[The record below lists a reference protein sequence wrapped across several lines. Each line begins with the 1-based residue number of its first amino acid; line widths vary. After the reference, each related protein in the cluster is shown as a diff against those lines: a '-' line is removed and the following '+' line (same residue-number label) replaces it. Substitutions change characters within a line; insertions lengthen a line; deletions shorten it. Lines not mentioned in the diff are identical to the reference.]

1 MNNLT
6 PEERRAYYRRAENDY
21 NNAKISKRQAENRR
35 DSYRTELRNSLDS
48 IQSNKSEKRNLEK
61 RLAQINKIIQAM
73 DKLDGDYFDKANRSA
88 SNADTTYGEAIVCK
102 GITRGNMKKSF
113 LSKSKCADVNTDTAY
128 SACLAEK
135 KLLEKTIERID
146 SQIRMLDSKI
156 DSLKSSIRGC
166 NSAISDANSQMRRS
180 NWAMNYYG

>member
-1 MNNLT
+1 MITIMLKYQKDKQRIVGILT
-6 PEERRAYYRRAENDY
+6 ER
-21 NNAKISKRQAENRR
+21 
-35 DSYRTELRNSLDS
+35 T
-48 IQSNKSEKRNLEK
+48 
-61 RLAQINKIIQAM
+61 
-73 DKLDGDYFDKANRSA
+73 
-88 SNADTTYGEAIVCK
+88 IVCK